1 LTLTAGHG
9 GSIAWEEEEQRR
21 SDRCERS
28 CWYRRPVRSGD
39 TRTNRLT
46 HLKAVLMAD
55 MLLGRVEIVALLVL
69 FYPRTWFGR
78 RG

>member
-1 LTLTAGHG
+1 
-9 GSIAWEEEEQRR
+9 
-21 SDRCERS
+21 
-28 CWYRRPVRSGD
+28 
-39 TRTNRLT
+39 LT